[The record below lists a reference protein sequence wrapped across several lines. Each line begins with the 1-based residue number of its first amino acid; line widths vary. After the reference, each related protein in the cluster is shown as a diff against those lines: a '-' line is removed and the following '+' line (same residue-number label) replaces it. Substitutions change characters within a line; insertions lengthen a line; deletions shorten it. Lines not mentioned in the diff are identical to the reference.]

1 MRLINIDDDRNCYIG
16 NDGEYEKYNIALDV
30 LAEAR
35 HEGKWVLK
43 KKLVPLPWD
52 SSPLDYDNYD
62 KKTHSEW
69 KESYYCSECDW
80 EVGEFA
86 TFKFCPECGSC
97 MTEVNQ

>member
-1 MRLINIDDDRNCYIG
+1 MRLIDLDDNRNCYIG
-16 NDGEYEKYNIALDV
+16 ETGKYERWNIDPDV

-62 KKTHSEW
+62 ATTHSEW

-80 EVGEFA
+80 EAGEFA
-86 TFKFCPECGSC
+86 AFKFCPECGSC
-97 MTEVNQ
+97 MSEGNL